1 MFTVMHPA
9 DMNET
14 FARAVNGRDLAPLL
28 ALYEEDAMLRTD
40 ASDTTWRGRAQ
51 IAQALGALLALP
63 GRMVSRNR
71 FCLAHGDIALLRADW
86 AVLGEGGAVM
96 AQGSTAEVV
105 RRQADGRWLYL
116 IDHAAAHAAPHGLG

>member
-14 FARAVNGRDLAPLL
+14 FAQAVNGRDLASLL
-28 ALYEEDAMLRTD
+28 ALYEEDAVLRTA

-86 AVLGEGGAVM
+86 AVLGEAGAVM

-105 RRQADGRWLYL
+105 RCQADGRWLYL